1 MLAGGWMWYSSC
13 KGTERAHLGGVQ
25 VKAKVLI
32 FVPAIVS
39 VFMFSCALWAH
50 HASRQVYEGKSV
62 TLMGV
67 VTDYEWANPHSVL
80 SIAVKDNKGKVEEW
94 HAEIL
99 PPSEMLRA
107 GWTKE
112 SLKPG
117 DEVTLTGR
125 PGRYEQHIMWL
136 EYLVTSDGKKLGRKP

>member
-1 MLAGGWMWYSSC
+1 V
-13 KGTERAHLGGVQ
+13 E

-32 FVPAIVS
+32 LAPVIVS
-39 VFMFSCALWAH
+39 CFTFASASWGH
-50 HASRQVYEGKSV
+50 HASRQVYEGKSI

-80 SIAVKDNKGKVEEW
+80 SVAVKDDKGKIEEW

-99 PPSEMLRA
+99 PPTEMLRA

-112 SLKPG
+112 SLKLG
-117 DEVTLTGR
+117 DAVTMTGR
-125 PGRYEQHIMWL
+125 PGKYAQHILWL
-136 EYLVTSDGKKLGRKP
+136 EYLVTPEGRKLGRK

>member
-1 MLAGGWMWYSSC
+1 
-13 KGTERAHLGGVQ
+13 

-32 FVPAIVS
+32 LVPAIVS
-39 VFMFSCALWAH
+39 VFMFSSALRAH

-80 SIAVKDNKGKVEEW
+80 SVAVKDRNGRVEEW

-112 SLKPG
+112 SVKPG

-125 PGRYEQHIMWL
+125 PGKYAQRILWL
-136 EYLVTSDGKKLGRKP
+136 QYLVTPDGRKLGRNP

>member
-1 MLAGGWMWYSSC
+1 
-13 KGTERAHLGGVQ
+13 
-25 VKAKVLI
+25 VKAKALI
-32 FVPAIVS
+32 FVPALVCI
-39 VFMFSCALWAH
+39 FLFSSTLRAH

-67 VTDYEWANPHSVL
+67 VTEYEWANPHSVL
-80 SIAVKDNKGKVEEW
+80 SVAVKDQNGGVAQW

-112 SLKPG
+112 SVKPG

-125 PGRYEQHIMWL
+125 PGKYAQHILWL
-136 EYLVTSDGKKLGRKP
+136 QYLVTPDGKKLGRNP

>member
-1 MLAGGWMWYSSC
+1 M
-13 KGTERAHLGGVQ
+13 R
-25 VKAKVLI
+25 AKVLI
-32 FVPAIVS
+32 T
-39 VFMFSCALWAH
+39 CALVACCFAFSASLQAH
-50 HASRQVYEGKSV
+50 HASRQVYEGKSIM
-62 TLMGV
+62 LMGI

-80 SIAVKDNKGKVEEW
+80 SIAVKDDRGKVEEW

-107 GWTKE
+107 GWNKE

-125 PGRYEQHIMWL
+125 PGKYAQHIMWL
-136 EYLVTSDGKKLGRKP
+136 EYLVTSDGKKLARKP